1 MNSQGTATSGVWD
14 SDRVFGF
21 LVGTTPHTIAIAQ
34 SRNHI
39 AQSQSHNHTHEH
51 ARTAAPAS
59 TLVAALAQLA
69 RTFLRIDTTAMTV
82 AALPTIGSRT

>member
-21 LVGTTPHTIAIAQ
+21 LVGTTPHTIAIA
-34 SRNHI
+34 
-39 AQSQSHNHTHEH
+39 QSHNHTHEH

-82 AALPTIGSRT
+82 AAL